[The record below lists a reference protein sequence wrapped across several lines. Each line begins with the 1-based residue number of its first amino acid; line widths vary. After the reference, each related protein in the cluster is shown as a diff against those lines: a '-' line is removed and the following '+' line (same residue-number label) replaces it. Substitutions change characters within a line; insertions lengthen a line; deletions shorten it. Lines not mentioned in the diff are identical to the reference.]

1 MERLAAYNIIP
12 AGPGDAAALARVHVR
27 SWRETYVGLLPGPF
41 LAQMNTAAYARRWRR
56 QLMICEPGEVVLC
69 AEGVGG
75 LVGYCAAS
83 TDGALTEVS
92 TLYIIRPAQR
102 RGLGRRL
109 LASAAQVGR
118 AKGASALQL
127 WVLDGNARARGFYE
141 HLGGVAGEQ
150 RTLGHGGADLRE
162 TAYRWHDIRQLSGG

>member
-1 MERLAAYNIIP
+1 MERLAAYNIVP

-27 SWRETYVGLLPGPF
+27 SWRETYAGLLPGSF
-41 LAQMNTAAYARRWRR
+41 LAAMNTADYARRWRR
-56 QLMICEPGEVVLC
+56 QLMTCQGAEVVLC

-83 TDGALTEVS
+83 TEGALSEVS

-118 AKGASALQL
+118 ANGARALQL
-127 WVLDGNARARGFYE
+127 WVLEGNARARSFYE
-141 HLGGVAGEQ
+141 HLGGAPGDH
-150 RTLGHGGADLRE
+150 RSLGHGGSELSE
-162 TAYRWHDIRQLSGG
+162 IAYRWNDIRQLSGS